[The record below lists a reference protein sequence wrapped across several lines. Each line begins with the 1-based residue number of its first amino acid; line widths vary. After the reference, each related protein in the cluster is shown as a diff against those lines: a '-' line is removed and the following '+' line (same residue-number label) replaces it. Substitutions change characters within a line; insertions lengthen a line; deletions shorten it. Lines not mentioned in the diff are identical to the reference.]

1 MKKRKLTVKQ
11 EKFCQEYVA
20 NGGKASDAYRAAYS
34 AQDMKP
40 ETINNKAYILTK
52 KGEIW
57 ARISD
62 LRKKI
67 EEESNVSAVWVR
79 KKLIELVDRCMQA
92 EAVLDSEGMPTGEYK
107 FDSSGAN
114 KAIDTLNRMQGYYEK
129 DNKREVVV
137 DFENTTLN
145 KIRKKLRGE

>member
-1 MKKRKLTVKQ
+1 MKKLTVKQ

-20 NGGKASDAYRAAYS
+20 NGGNASGAYRSAYS
-34 AQDMKP
+34 THNMKS
-40 ETINNKAYILTK
+40 ETINNKAYILSTK
-52 KGEIW
+52 GDIR
-57 ARISD
+57 ARISN

-137 DFENTTLN
+137 SLESTILN
-145 KIRKKLRGE
+145 DLDTKG